1 MKSTVE
7 TFEVEGNLGS
17 MGERVEMSIRAEDTV
32 HLMAVLTDLYK
43 NRLLAVIREYSTNA
57 SDAHVEAGVS
67 LPIEVTLPTGMHPS
81 LTIRDYGL
89 GLDAEDIRS
98 IYSQYGRSTKRGT
111 DTQVGMLGLGCK
123 SALTYTT
130 QFTVSS
136 IKDGKRVTVLVSRE
150 EDGAGTMQILGQPT
164 PTDDASG
171 TTVTVSIRRED
182 HMRAAEIARE
192 FYSFWQPDS
201 VLVNGRPPEHF
212 TARGDVLKLS
222 DTLYL
227 SDSLFESR
235 VVMGNVAYKHE
246 IPLGIEA
253 QSKLIAFVPIGAVR
267 PTPSRESLM
276 DVAATGKAVDAIVAQ
291 YHSTIEGA
299 IQAEVT
305 NAQTAPGAIAA
316 IVKWEKYLPKT
327 ASDRAYTWKGNP
339 LPQDFSLPDG
349 PDNDHRGAPR
359 KNFILAAPFTDR
371 NRKSYTH
378 QLGHIS
384 VKKWNKMIWV
394 EGFTPAEF
402 TAVHK
407 NKLSKWAR
415 DNGWTYSQE
424 SSYSYRNVKDG
435 PTACTDFLLL
445 RGKAP
450 DSVFLDKARIV
461 SWETIKAIKLE
472 PQSKAYNGVV
482 RIPGSYDVF
491 TETGYKSGLPGADFR
506 QDKPIFYAQGNRW
519 ANEYRYEAVKVLY
532 PEFTFVCLPENR
544 VNKFKRDVVK
554 AIHVSDAIKTGYATW
569 VKTVDPKDLI
579 ALSMK
584 DEHEKG
590 DYSALDDRQVNDP
603 LLREYIEISRRKV
616 DTLDKQRRM
625 FRTVIPSDELN
636 VKYEKLL
643 EDTYP
648 LYDRNLASHPHTY
661 AYINMVYAASQ
672 AVQVTP

>member
-7 TFEVEGNLGS
+7 TFRVEGNMAG
-17 MGERVEMSIRAEDTV
+17 MGETVEMSIRAEDTV

-57 SDAHVEAGVS
+57 SDAHIEAGVS
-67 LPIEVTLPTGMHPS
+67 LPIEVTLPTGMHPA

-89 GLDAEDIRS
+89 GLDADDIRS

-111 DTQVGMLGLGCK
+111 NDQVGMLGLGCK

-150 EDGAGTMQILGQPT
+150 EDGAGTMRILGEPT

-182 HMRAAEIARE
+182 HMRAADLARE
-192 FYSFWQPDS
+192 FFSFWNPGS
-201 VLVNGRPPEHF
+201 VLVNSRPPEHF

-227 SDSLFESR
+227 SDSLSESR

-253 QSKLIAFVPIGAVR
+253 DSKLIAFVPIGAVR

-305 NAQTAPGAIAA
+305 NATTAPGAIAA
-316 IVKWEKYLPKT
+316 IIKWEKYLPKT
-327 ASDRAYTWKGNP
+327 ASNKAYSWKGNP
-339 LPQDFSLPDG
+339 LPADFSLPDG
-349 PDNDHRGAPR
+349 PEVDHRGSPR
-359 KNFILAAPFTDR
+359 VNYILTAPFQDR
-371 NRKSYTH
+371 HRKSYTH
-378 QLGHIS
+378 QVRHVG
-384 VKKWNKMIWV
+384 VKAWNKMIWV
-394 EGFTPAEF
+394 EGFTPGDF

-415 DNGWTYSQE
+415 DNGFTASIEGRYYGS
-424 SSYSYRNVKDG
+424 RLDG
-435 PTACTDFLLL
+435 PAACTDFLLL

-472 PQSKAYNGVV
+472 PKSSPSGVV

-491 TETGYKSGLPGADFR
+491 TEKGFKRGLPGSDFR
-506 QDKPIFYAQGNRW
+506 QDKPIFYAWGNRW
-519 ANEYRYEAVKVLY
+519 QNDYRYECVKVLY

-544 VNKFKRDVVK
+544 VNKFKRDVIK
-554 AIHVSDAIKTGYATW
+554 AIHVTTAIKTGYAAW
-569 VKTVDPKDLI
+569 IKTVDPKDLI
-579 ALSMK
+579 ALAMK
-584 DEHEKG
+584 DMGEKG
-590 DYSALDDRQVNDP
+590 DYSALYETQVNDP
-603 LLREYIEISRRKV
+603 LLADYILISRRKV
-616 DTLDKQRRM
+616 DTLDHQRRQ
-625 FRTVIPSDELN
+625 FRTALAGDEFN
-636 VKYEKLL
+636 VEYKPLL
-643 EDTYP
+643 TKTYP
-648 LYDRNLASHPHTY
+648 LYDRALARHPHTY
-661 AYINMVYAASQ
+661 AYINMVYAMNQ
-672 AVQVTP
+672 AAP